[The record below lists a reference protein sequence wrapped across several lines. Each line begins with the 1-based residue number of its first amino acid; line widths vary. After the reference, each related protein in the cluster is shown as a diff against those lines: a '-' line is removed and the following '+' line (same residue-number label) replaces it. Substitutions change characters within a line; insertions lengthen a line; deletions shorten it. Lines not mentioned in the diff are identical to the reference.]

1 MFTRQKKKSYQTFL
15 YTAVVITLCFL
26 IIALLWPQ
34 ENTEEPDPQTVNAH
48 SALRQSED
56 DPNTED
62 ADAHGSQNGGGEDAY
77 GDDNEEDSDDTDA
90 GDADLQDPNGPDDK
104 KNNMT
109 DDPDSYYLVKRADGR
124 IKVFFVNADGSM
136 IELEDTSIVYEV
148 LGPEDQKL
156 FNEGCRVETQ
166 EALAVLLQDFES

>member
-15 YTAVVITLCFL
+15 YTAVVVTLCFL

-34 ENTEEPDPQTVNAH
+34 ENTEEPDPQAVNAH
-48 SALRQSED
+48 SGLRQ
-56 DPNTED
+56 NTED
-62 ADAHGSQNGGGEDAY
+62 PDDEDADGAQIGGEDAY
-77 GDDNEEDSDDTDA
+77 GDDEDDGDDTDD
-90 GDADLQDPNGPDDK
+90 GDADLQGPNAAGDK

-109 DDPDSYYLVKRADGR
+109 DDPASYYLVKRADGR
-124 IKVFFVNADGSM
+124 IKVFFVNAEGGM
-136 IELEDTSIVYEV
+136 IELEDTRIVYEV

-156 FNEGCRVETQ
+156 FDEGCRVETQ

>member
-34 ENTEEPDPQTVNAH
+34 ENTEEPDPQTVNVH
-48 SALRQSED
+48 SGLRQSED

-77 GDDNEEDSDDTDA
+77 GDDEDVFGEDDHDGDTGPQDSNET
-90 GDADLQDPNGPDDK
+90 DDK
-104 KNNMT
+104 KDNMT

-124 IKVFFVNADGSM
+124 IKVFFVNAEGSM

-156 FNEGCRVETQ
+156 FDEGCRVETQ

>member
-15 YTAVVITLCFL
+15 YTAVVVTLCFL

-48 SALRQSED
+48 SGLRQNTD
-56 DPNTED
+56 DPDD
-62 ADAHGSQNGGGEDAY
+62 ADEDAHGSQNGGGAEEY
-77 GDDNEEDSDDTDA
+77 GDDNEEDGDDTND
-90 GDADLQDPNGPDDK
+90 GDADPQEPNETDNK

-124 IKVFFVNADGSM
+124 IKVFFVNAEGDM
-136 IELEDTSIVYEV
+136 IELEDTGIVYEV
-148 LGPEDQKL
+148 LGSEDQKL
-156 FNEGCRVETQ
+156 FDDGCRVETQ
-166 EALAVLLQDFES
+166 EALAVLLQDFGS

>member
-48 SALRQSED
+48 SGLRQSED
-56 DPNTED
+56 DPNTEG
-62 ADAHGSQNGGGEDAY
+62 ADAY
-77 GDDNEEDSDDTDA
+77 GDDDEEDGDDTDD
-90 GDADLQDPNGPDDK
+90 GDADLQSPNGTDDK

-124 IKVFFVNADGSM
+124 IKVFFVNAEGSM

-156 FNEGCRVETQ
+156 FDEGCRVETQ